1 MFVIPDT
8 FKSEYEDYLT
18 LIPIKKFI
26 EDNPEAHIKKSDS
39 RPELL
44 RRIEEYANI
53 DEAKRESVEEWV
65 DNSIIAGRKEIYI
78 KEVEKNEILF
88 KWLKNVSNLE
98 QCFGQNIKE
107 HRHVCGNSYGSEF
120 EACKCFI
127 ENGSLGHVI
136 RVILCKM
143 IYSFD
148 SKEEKTAQWYPVVVS
163 VYLDKGFVEARVKQ
177 KTHMFKYENVLE
189 IDEMPALTSLTP
201 ESTAKEAIMFVCS
214 ILGIRLLKNYF
225 QATENIKGKIYN
237 LLERSIG
244 TPEEIEQI
252 ISDSE
257 EKINEL
263 AVYYRNNIFY
273 LSDQVLGEFK
283 NDIKII
289 FEKYMSISRED
300 TSIFIRDKRMYPI
313 RLVASDED
321 TSKVD
326 QTSAEKGPLQ
336 AKPIFFNNKSMIFK
350 NKKCD
355 GIMFS
360 VEKEKNNTKRNRFC
374 VRIIE
379 KKGYCVISWFEY
391 LKEDDINYVL
401 RTIIEA

>member
-8 FKSEYEDYLT
+8 FRSEYEDYLT

-44 RRIEEYANI
+44 RQIEEYANI
-53 DEAKRESVEEWV
+53 DEAKREAVEEWV

-107 HRHVCGNSYGSEF
+107 HRHVCGNNYGSEF
-120 EACKCFI
+120 EACKYFI
-127 ENGSLGHVI
+127 ESGSLGHVI

-201 ESTAKEAIMFVCS
+201 ESTAKEAIMYVCS
-214 ILGIRLLKNYF
+214 ILGVQLLKNYF

-244 TPEEIEQI
+244 TPEEIERI

-350 NKKCD
+350 NK
-355 GIMFS
+355 
-360 VEKEKNNTKRNRFC
+360 NTIK
-374 VRIIE
+374 I
-379 KKGYCVISWFEY
+379 
-391 LKEDDINYVL
+391 
-401 RTIIEA
+401 